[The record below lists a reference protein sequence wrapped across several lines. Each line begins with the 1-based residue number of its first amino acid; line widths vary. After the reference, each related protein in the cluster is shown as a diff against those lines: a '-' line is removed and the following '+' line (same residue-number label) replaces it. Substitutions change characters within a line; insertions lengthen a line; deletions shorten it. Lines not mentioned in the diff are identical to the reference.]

1 MYTAGQTTDSI
12 LHNTPLSAHGFTAA
26 ARAAGMN
33 QDWEHHPASV
43 NYVPDYRSRRLF
55 GNLPLAQATGD
66 LPPVHLNGKV
76 TYMNPTHMQGVVVGR
91 GQCLATGEYVGGE
104 VSLRP
109 LGSYGGLAG
118 GYRVDDVVHTG
129 AVQQFDDASD
139 VGEVVV
145 GVAHHPD
152 AHGPARQATFSST
165 WIAHALPSPMTCVS
179 PRRAFGTWRLPAS
192 PRRWVEIS

>member
-118 GYRVDDVVHTG
+118 GYRVDDVVHTTADG
-129 AVQQFDDASD
+129 VGMEPAKWEKVAVRPSMLTDRPCSMNIPAEDEYCTIAKENAARINAIRAASIKLQL
-139 VGEVVV
+139 
-145 GVAHHPD
+145 A
-152 AHGPARQATFSST
+152 AYAM
-165 WIAHALPSPMTCVS
+165 PS
-179 PRRAFGTWRLPAS
+179 F
-192 PRRWVEIS
+192 